1 MILDSL
7 PALSAMFVSAF
18 LSSTLLPGNSEIVL
32 IALLIDEPQWR
43 WPLLGAATA
52 GNTLG
57 ALTSYAIGRIAPAP
71 QSAPRVLRLAARF
84 GAPLLLL
91 SWVPV
96 MGDALCVA
104 SGWLRHDPRLAA
116 LAIAAGKFARYWV
129 IAEGLRLATR

>member
-1 MILDSL
+1 MLADSL
-7 PALSAMFVSAF
+7 PVLSAMFVSAF
-18 LSSTLLPGNSEIVL
+18 LSSTLLPGNSEVVL
-32 IALLIDEPQWR
+32 IALLVDEPQWR

-71 QSAPRVLRLAARF
+71 RSAPRALRLAARY
-84 GAPLLLL
+84 GVPLLLL

-96 MGDALCVA
+96 IGDALCVA

-116 LAIAAGKFARYWV
+116 LAIAAGKFARYWL
-129 IAEGLRLATR
+129 IAEGVLLVTR

>member
-1 MILDSL
+1 
-7 PALSAMFVSAF
+7 MFVSAF

-32 IALLIDEPQWR
+32 IALLIDKPQWQ

-71 QSAPRVLRLAARF
+71 RSASRVLRLATRY

-96 MGDALCVA
+96 IGDALCVA
-104 SGWLRHDPRLAA
+104 SGWLRHDLRLAT

-129 IAEGLRLATR
+129 IAEGLRLVTR